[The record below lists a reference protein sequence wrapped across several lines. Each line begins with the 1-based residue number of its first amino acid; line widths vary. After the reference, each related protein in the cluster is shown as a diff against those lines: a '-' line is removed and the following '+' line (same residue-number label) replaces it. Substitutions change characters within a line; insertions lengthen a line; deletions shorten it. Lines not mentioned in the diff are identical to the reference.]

1 MRRCVLATA
10 ALVALAVLPPRP
22 ARADEL
28 DPQIEQLGHA
38 DSYKVRLAAA
48 INLSKSHDARAVA
61 ALATALIRDD
71 EPTIRR
77 VCAIALGKI
86 VDEETPKDTRELA
99 LAALKHAKT
108 ERDPKVREAAKNAYD
123 RIADLAQP
131 GTGGGPTVFV
141 NVGGATDLT
150 HKGPRD
156 LEKRLSGTVRDVV
169 KHSDYAVDWPGG
181 GGLPTHG
188 DLAKSGTRAFYV
200 GATVAILDISHKGNH
215 AEVACTV
222 SIRVAPWDG
231 TDGSEKWE
239 ASKAATAS
247 GSGKATTGG
256 SDGAI
261 NDGIRDCVLAVA
273 EEVAARKVVPFIK
286 QLLDH

>member
-1 MRRCVLATA
+1 MRRGVISAAALI
-10 ALVALAVLPPRP
+10 ALVAFAPR
-22 ARADEL
+22 ARGDGL
-28 DPQIEQLGHA
+28 DRPVEELGHA

-48 INLSKSHDARAVA
+48 ITLSKSHDARAVD

-71 EPTIRR
+71 EATIRR

-86 VDEETPKDTRELA
+86 VDEETPKSSRELA
-99 LAALKHAKT
+99 ARALAHAKT
-108 ERDPKVREAAKNAYD
+108 DRDPKVRDAAGKALD
-123 RIADLAQP
+123 RINDLEQATA
-131 GTGGGPTVFV
+131 GGGGPTVFV

-156 LEKRLSGTVRDVV
+156 LEKKLAGTVRDVV
-169 KHSDYAVDWPGG
+169 KHDYAVDWPGS

-188 DLAKSGTRAFYV
+188 DLAKSGTHAFYV
-200 GATVAILDISHKGNH
+200 GATVAILDIAHKGGH
-215 AEVACTV
+215 AEIACTV

-231 TDGSEKWE
+231 TDGAEKWE
-239 ASKAATAS
+239 ASKAASAS

-256 SDGAI
+256 SDSAVA
-261 NDGIRDCVLAVA
+261 DGIRDCVLAVA
-273 EEVAARKVVPFIK
+273 EEVTARKVVPFVK